1 LKGLIRR
8 VYAERQR
15 LEGSLWLVGVP
26 GLGAGDE
33 AREVER
39 AFGLAGAWL
48 GAGWEQVSCAAA
60 DLAASLVEAAPP
72 ASRLPAS
79 ALRGLCR
86 GEGLGEEGPLGPLP
100 NAPPPALWC
109 GLLGVRL
116 LASLFAGPRSARAH
130 VLRLCQQGVAGAPDR
145 APYWVHLL
153 GRLAREQPHRLA
165 GHAPPLRELV
175 EAFAAFPGPVA
186 SGALLALLPLAD
198 PRAGAVGEGL
208 EDSFVLA
215 LRKATFSREEGRR
228 LAALKGVLHL
238 LLERA
243 RAPILLPPPA
253 ARALT
258 VSVFAGASSSQDPG
272 GSQAPR
278 APGAGAA
285 ATAVDL
291 TGSLRRFLGH
301 QPAVRQALYT
311 GLGAAVAAVGGNLVR
326 LAGELLLP
334 HLARLCAPA
343 ADVAAGGCPLLLDVC
358 VSREGRQVRLVEPA
372 ACLLACILSVIRAAA
387 VAEEGEGAAAG
398 AQIDRRTPLGA
409 LRELFGRTCVALASP
424 RCSQAV
430 LGFQASCNLD
440 AGSAEGR
447 ANLLRAEVALGALE
461 VAIEAHLCGAA
472 AVLTRGPADLEAV
485 RELLAKHAGLEDML
499 ANRPKGAA
507 LGRSQLEAGAAE
519 AVAAQEKGGSGG
531 GAAAMRKLGRRPVAL
546 SLGAAVELLVHVGG
560 ALGEGRAPGMAEGGV
575 PPPASQSSSRG
586 SGGGGVGGD
595 ESALPESA
603 LFARATGERGEG
615 VVGVLTVDDASGG
628 GSLLAEPELK
638 AFVLRACA
646 GLLEGA
652 VHTAPT
658 ENAALLAVGACPEAF
673 SDPALRAV
681 EGCPDWAPLAG
692 PVLAA
697 CRALFLES
705 GAYRQRDPAEGR
717 GGIPASYEPLAAAA
731 VRCLQSLAHLA
742 GSAGALAAAAEAE
755 GGPERAVLRPLRQ
768 MLRACAAAGAPK
780 EAEGLAKVFLKLA
793 GGPPHHL
800 YCGGGG
806 GSGEENTGEAVA
818 DGGVD
823 GAFFQGLFQ
832 DLEGASASLLRV
844 VLGCALRLERGGAA
858 FAAEIG
864 REVHAVLGDEDGE
877 EEPLGRSDK
886 FPALET
892 STAGAVALAVLQ
904 FCDGA
909 LEDLALCV
917 GRLPRVDPA
926 RRADLEGAAF
936 RELEGVF
943 RALEAF
949 ARVRLPGDAVTD
961 LYLKCLARAYRVTG
975 AAAKAAT
982 ADRGERQALPH
993 RALVRAVDVMATDL
1007 SPGVYDCLLA
1017 LQGREDAAGARAGQK
1032 RPRGGAGGGRRA
1044 GKLVPQLVYELE
1056 ESERRLLALSS
1067 ACGFNLLRN
1076 AKRSVARDFKLDGR
1090 RRALMPQAG
1099 GGQA

>member
-1 LKGLIRR
+1 M
-8 VYAERQR
+8 
-15 LEGSLWLVGVP
+15 
-26 GLGAGDE
+26 
-33 AREVER
+33 
-39 AFGLAGAWL
+39 
-48 GAGWEQVSCAAA
+48 
-60 DLAASLVEAAPP
+60 
-72 ASRLPAS
+72 
-79 ALRGLCR
+79 
-86 GEGLGEEGPLGPLP
+86 
-100 NAPPPALWC
+100 
-109 GLLGVRL
+109 RL
-116 LASLFAGPRSARAH
+116 LVSLFAGPRSARAH
-130 VLRLCQQGVAGAPDR
+130 VLRLCQQGTAGAPDR
-145 APYWVHLL
+145 APYWAHLL

-198 PRAGAVGEGL
+198 PRAGAAGEGL

-243 RAPILLPPPA
+243 RAPALLAPPV

-258 VSVFAGASSSQDPG
+258 ASGFAGASSSQGPG
-272 GSQAPR
+272 GSQASR

-301 QPAVRQALYT
+301 QPAVRQALYM
-311 GLGAAVAAVGGNLVR
+311 GLGAAVAAVGGDLVH

-334 HLARLCAPA
+334 HVARLCASA

-372 ACLLACILSVIRAAA
+372 ACLFACILRVIRAAA
-387 VAEEGEGAAAG
+387 AAEEGEGAAAGG

-430 LGFQASCNLD
+430 LGFPASCNLD

-447 ANLLRAEVALGALE
+447 ANLLRAEVALGTLE
-461 VAIEAHLCGAA
+461 VAVEAHLCGAA
-472 AVLTRGPADLEAV
+472 AVLTGGSADSEAV

-507 LGRSQLEAGAAE
+507 LGRSQLEAGGAE
-519 AVAAQEKGGSGG
+519 AAAAQEKGGSGG
-531 GAAAMRKLGRRPVAL
+531 GAAATRKLGRRPVAL
-546 SLGAAVELLVHVGG
+546 SLGAGAELLVHVGG
-560 ALGEGRAPGMAEGGV
+560 ALGQGRAPGMAEGGTS
-575 PPPASQSSSRG
+575 PPASPSSSRG
-586 SGGGGVGGD
+586 SRGDGAGGD

-603 LFARATGERGEG
+603 LFTRAAGKRGGG
-615 VVGVLTVDDASGG
+615 VVGVLAVDDASGG
-628 GSLLAEPELK
+628 GSLLVEPELQ

-652 VHTAPT
+652 VHAAPA
-658 ENAALLAVGACPEAF
+658 ENAALLAVGACPKAS
-673 SDPALRAV
+673 SDPSLRAV

-692 PVLAA
+692 PVLAT
-697 CRALFLES
+697 CRSLFLES
-705 GAYRQRDPAEGR
+705 GAYRQRDPAEG
-717 GGIPASYEPLAAAA
+717 GGGVPASCEPLAAAA

-742 GSAGALAAAAEAE
+742 GSAGALAAAAEVE
-755 GGPERAVLRPLRQ
+755 EGPERAVLRPLRQ

-780 EAEGLAKVFLKLA
+780 EAEGLAKAFLKLA

-800 YCGGGG
+800 YRGGGG
-806 GSGEENTGEAVA
+806 GGGGGGGEENAGAAKASEEVA

-832 DLEGASASLLRV
+832 DLEGASASLSRV

-858 FAAEIG
+858 FAAEVG

-904 FCDGA
+904 FCDGV

-1067 ACGFNLLRN
+1067 ACGFNLLRH

-1090 RRALMPQAG
+1090 RRGETPQAG
-1099 GGQA
+1099 GGPA